1 MHDFLFSNKT
11 REKKIFNPLS
21 LQTSSG
27 IPQISKHQFVAK
39 PSFTQKRYADLDIFR
54 KQIEQSKA
62 GLHHQPYT
70 NNKKNTSFYKSIF
83 LGFAAFFLCLG
94 LTAMAIPSALG
105 CGFFF
110 SSCTLLKGIIVT
122 ICTFFSL
129 SALTL
134 GLRMRADKEAV
145 AHCVRKTKAHLTAVY
160 ARKKVRMGIKSIFAF
175 VGPQRQ
181 KAVAVSHLYHEALDK
196 VNDKKEEALHL
207 LHRIATAETFSDSEK
222 EDLLNQAIEE
232 FHEQLQMI
240 AQTFRHATPPHF
252 SN

>member
-11 REKKIFNPLS
+11 KEQKIFNPLS
-21 LQTSSG
+21 LQTATG
-27 IPQISKHQFVAK
+27 IPQISKHQFIAK

-54 KQIEQSKA
+54 QQIEQSKA
-62 GLHHQPYT
+62 GLYHQPYT

-83 LGFAAFFLCLG
+83 LGFAAFFFCLG
-94 LTAMAIPSALG
+94 IAAMAIPSALG

-110 SSCTLLKGIIVT
+110 SSCTFLKGIIVT

-129 SALTL
+129 VALTL
-134 GLRMRADKEAV
+134 SLRMRADKEAV

-160 ARKKVRMGIKSIFAF
+160 ARKKVRMGIRSIFSF
-175 VGPQRQ
+175 LGPKRQ
-181 KAVAVSHLYHEALDK
+181 KAIAVSHLYHEALDK
-196 VNDKKEEALHL
+196 INDKKDDALHL
-207 LHRIATAETFSDSEK
+207 LHRITTAGTLSDKEK

-232 FHEQLQMI
+232 FHENLQMI
-240 AQTFRHATPPHF
+240 AQTFRHATPSHF

>member
-11 REKKIFNPLS
+11 KDKKIFNPLS
-21 LQTSSG
+21 LQTSTG
-27 IPQISKHQFVAK
+27 IPQISKHQFIAK
-39 PSFTQKRYADLDIFR
+39 PSFTQKRYADLDVFR

-83 LGFAAFFLCLG
+83 MGFAAFFFFLG
-94 LTAMAIPSALG
+94 IIAMAMPTALG

-110 SSCTLLKGIIVT
+110 SSCTFLKGIIVS
-122 ICTFFSL
+122 ICTSFSL
-129 SALTL
+129 AAFTL
-134 GLRMRADKEAV
+134 GMRLRADREAV
-145 AHCVRKTKAHLTAVY
+145 AHCVRKTKAHLAAVY

-175 VGPQRQ
+175 VGPHKQ
-181 KAVAVSHLYHEALDK
+181 KAVALNHMFDEACDK
-196 VNDKKEEALHL
+196 INDKKEEALHL
-207 LHRIATAETFSDSEK
+207 AHRIATAETLDDHEK

-232 FHEQLQMI
+232 FHEKLQMI

-252 SN
+252 AN